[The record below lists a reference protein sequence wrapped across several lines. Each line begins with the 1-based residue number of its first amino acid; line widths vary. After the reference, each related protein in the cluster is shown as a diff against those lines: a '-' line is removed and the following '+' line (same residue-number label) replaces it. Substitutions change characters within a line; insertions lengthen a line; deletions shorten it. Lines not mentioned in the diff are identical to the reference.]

1 MLYMLAY
8 YLTIKKIY
16 IYSSGKE
23 GCMWV
28 TGENTHSEMLMS
40 KEMQTVKDKSTRG
53 LLRAVGFKCQIKW
66 GVVSL
71 ENRGAPWWMLA
82 VSLISKLDTQTLV
95 LPEHV
100 YRQWTSLRLSL
111 RASSLWVIQE
121 QYWKLNDWA
130 VLLCKFRENIYIYFL
145 RI

>member
-1 MLYMLAY
+1 MLYMMAY
-8 YLTIKKIY
+8 YLTIKKKY

-53 LLRAVGFKCQIKW
+53 LLRVVGFKCQIKW

-71 ENRGAPWWMLA
+71 ENRGAPW
-82 VSLISKLDTQTLV
+82 
-95 LPEHV
+95 
-100 YRQWTSLRLSL
+100 
-111 RASSLWVIQE
+111 
-121 QYWKLNDWA
+121 
-130 VLLCKFRENIYIYFL
+130 
-145 RI
+145 